1 MTAKQILDELRPL
14 GSNSIKKVLT
24 NHGIREPFFGVKVG
38 DLKKIEK
45 RIKKDYQLAL
55 DLYDTGNYDA
65 MYLAGLIA
73 DDAKMTKRDLKN
85 WIAGAYC
92 GPLAGST
99 VPSVAAGSPH
109 GREIALEWIESKD
122 EITATAGWTTLSS
135 LVSVKADEELDLAEL
150 KQLLQRVQ
158 KTIHQQPDKVR
169 YAMNGFV
176 IAVGSYVKAL
186 TELALQV
193 GEKIG
198 EVSVDMGETACK
210 VPYAPDYIR
219 KVEQRGTIG
228 KKRKSAKC

>member
-1 MTAKQILDELRPL
+1 MTAKEILKELEPL
-14 GSNSIKKVLT
+14 GKASTRKVLR
-24 NHGIREPFFGVKVG
+24 NHGIREPFFGVKIG

-45 RIKKDYQLAL
+45 RVKKDYQLAL

-73 DDAKMTKRDLKN
+73 DDAKMRKEDLRHWVAK
-85 WIAGAYC
+85 AYC
-92 GPLAGST
+92 GPLAGWT

-109 GREIALEWIESKD
+109 GRELAMEWIDSK
-122 EITATAGWTTLSS
+122 EELVAVAGWATLSS
-135 LVSVKADEELDLAEL
+135 LVSIKPDAELDLAEL

-158 KTIHQQPDKVR
+158 KTIQQQPNKVR
-169 YAMNGFV
+169 YGMNSFV
-176 IAVGSYVKAL
+176 IAVGTYVRAL
-186 TELALQV
+186 TDLALQV

-198 EVSVDMGETACK
+198 EVSVDMGNTACE

-219 KVEQRGTIG
+219 KVQQRGTIG